1 MKLTMMRGLPGS
13 GKTTRARKMVVDSGN
28 QARVNR
34 DDLRAMLF
42 DGKWSGKREAAVI
55 AVEKAIA
62 HTLLCHGLNPVID
75 DTNLLPKHKQ
85 MWQDFAKAEGI
96 QHSNNPVEFVLEDV
110 GTPLHECITRDYWRH
125 NEPGEH
131 YVGAPVI
138 YRMAAQSHRMN
149 WSEKPIAIF
158 DIDGTLADGSHREH
172 LVSGKDGA
180 KKDWKAY
187 FDLCGRDEPIGI
199 VVDMLHALFFTHTVV
214 IVSGRPDTY
223 YRQTHQ
229 WFFEHGISFDA
240 IFMRAGSDKRP
251 DTEVKQDILNLMPK
265 EQIAVVFD
273 DRPSVV
279 RMWRANGIRVI
290 PVRGACEEF

>member
-13 GKTTRARKMVVDSGN
+13 GKTTRARKMVVESGN
-28 QARVNR
+28 AARVNR

-62 HTLLCHGLNPVID
+62 YELLVQGLNPIID

-85 MWQDFAKAEGI
+85 MWKDFGNGFGHGGE
-96 QHSNNPVEFVLEDV
+96 QPTFLVEDV
-110 GTPLHECITRDYWRH
+110 DTPREICITNDFGRT
-125 NEPGEH
+125 GKA
-131 YVGAPVI
+131 YVGQPVI
-138 YRMAAQSHRMN
+138 NRMAAQSHRFD
-149 WSEKPIAIF
+149 WGTKPIAIF
-158 DIDGTLADGSHREH
+158 DIDGTIADGREREH

-187 FDLCGRDEPIGI
+187 FDLCGEDEPIEFVVNMLRALRETHMI
-199 VVDMLHALFFTHTVV
+199 VV
-214 IVSGRPDTY
+214 VSGRPDTY
-223 YRQTHQ
+223 YMETLY
-229 WFFEHGISFDA
+229 WFVHHDIPFDA

-265 EQIAVVFD
+265 EQIAIVFD

-279 RMWRANGIRVI
+279 RMWRANDIRVI